1 MQMLV
6 EVANLLRTAA
16 ATQDK
21 AIDGERP
28 LKICCRVKTF
38 IDPVTSLARP
48 ITPILR
54 HWWNLYI
61 VDLKVAILHNGI
73 KSFKKG
79 FGFPMIQILTFCI
92 NYFSLKV
99 MPRK

>member
-1 MQMLV
+1 MKVRFLLMQMLV

-61 VDLKVAILHNGI
+61 VDLKVDDPTQWNKKFQKRFWLPHDSNLDLLHQL
-73 KSFKKG
+73 F
-79 FGFPMIQILTFCI
+79 
-92 NYFSLKV
+92 
-99 MPRK
+99 